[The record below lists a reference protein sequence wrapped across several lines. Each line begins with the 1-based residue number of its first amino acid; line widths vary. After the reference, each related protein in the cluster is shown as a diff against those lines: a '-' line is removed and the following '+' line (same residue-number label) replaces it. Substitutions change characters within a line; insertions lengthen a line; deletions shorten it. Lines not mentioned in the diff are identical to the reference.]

1 MADRRKT
8 LRRVSRWATVGSCL
22 AVTICAVGLLAVLV
36 PTPASGNAGTA
47 SAARQRALVASS
59 PYGKR
64 TTTPRYRH
72 VVWIVMENYGY
83 SSVVG
88 SPDAPYLRELESE
101 CGLATNYRAVS
112 HPSLPNYLALTSGT
126 TDGIA
131 DDAEPSAHHIG
142 TPNLFAQL
150 NGNWRALEESMPVAC
165 DRVTSGSYAAR
176 HDPAVY
182 YTDLASTCARDDVPL
197 REPLELSAAFTFIT
211 PNICDD
217 MHNCSIST
225 GDAWLARFVPQI
237 LDSPEYGAQETAR
250 FITWD
255 ESDTGPANQVATFV
269 VAPSVPRGARVNV
282 AFTHYS
288 LLRTTEQL
296 LGLSYLGAAKAATSM
311 IQPFRL

>member
-1 MADRRKT
+1 MADRRKA
-8 LRRVSRWATVGSCL
+8 LRRVGGF
-22 AVTICAVGLLAVLV
+22 AVAGGCVAVAICAVGLLAVLV
-36 PTPASGNAGTA
+36 STPATASERTVNVARARGVVSPTPC
-47 SAARQRALVASS
+47 
-59 PYGKR
+59 GKR
-64 TTTPRYRH
+64 VTSPRYRY

-88 SPDAPYLRELESE
+88 SPSAPYLAELGRE

-142 TPNLFAQL
+142 TPNLFAEL

-165 DRVTSGSYAAR
+165 DKVTSGSYAAR

-182 YTDLASTCARDDVPL
+182 YTDLASTCARDDLPL
-197 REPLELSAAFTFIT
+197 RQPLVLSAAFTFIT

-217 MHNCSIST
+217 MHNCSIAV
-225 GDAWLARFVPQI
+225 GDAWLARIVPQI
-237 LDSPEYGAQETAR
+237 LDSHEYLAHEVAL

-269 VAPSVPRGARVNV
+269 VAPSVPRGVHAQA

-296 LGLSYLGAAKAATSM
+296 LGLPYLGGAKAATSM
-311 IQPFRL
+311 LGPFGL